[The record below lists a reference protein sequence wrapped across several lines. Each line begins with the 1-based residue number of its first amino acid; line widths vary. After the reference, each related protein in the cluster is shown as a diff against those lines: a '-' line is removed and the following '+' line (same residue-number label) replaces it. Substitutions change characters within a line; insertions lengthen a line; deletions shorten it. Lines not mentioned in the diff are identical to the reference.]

1 MESVW
6 DYPRPPRVEPSAA
19 HVVVEL
25 DGEVLAETRRSL
37 RVLET
42 SHPPVFYIPAADVR
56 TERLRP
62 SARRPTVCEFKG
74 TARYY
79 DAGDRP
85 AVAGPT
91 RSPWSGYEAI
101 AGHYAFYPGP
111 GGPRDC
117 RRRAGGGPAGRLLR
131 RLDHL
136 GGDRAVQG
144 RPGVGGLVTGRLRW
158 EVSGRCRC
166 WSGPL
171 AGSTG
176 TGGAAS
182 IRSGW
187 LRPAGWSTTPSG
199 SPPSSPTTPSTG
211 CRRRRSSPPGPSGP
225 RPTSSSRSRRAAS

>member
-42 SHPPVFYIPAADVR
+42 SHPPVYYIPAADVR

-85 AVAGPT
+85 AVAWSYPE
-91 RSPWSGYEAI
+91 PWSGYEAI
-101 AGHYAFYPGP
+101 AGHYAFYPGRVDRATVDGEQVEAQP
-111 GGPRDC
+111 GDFYGGWITSAVTGPFKGGP
-117 RRRAGGGPAGRLLR
+117 
-131 RLDHL
+131 
-136 GGDRAVQG
+136 
-144 RPGVGGLVTGRLRW
+144 
-158 EVSGRCRC
+158 
-166 WSGPL
+166 
-171 AGSTG
+171 GS
-176 TGGAAS
+176 
-182 IRSGW
+182 
-187 LRPAGWSTTPSG
+187 AGW
-199 SPPSSPTTPSTG
+199 
-211 CRRRRSSPPGPSGP
+211 
-225 RPTSSSRSRRAAS
+225 